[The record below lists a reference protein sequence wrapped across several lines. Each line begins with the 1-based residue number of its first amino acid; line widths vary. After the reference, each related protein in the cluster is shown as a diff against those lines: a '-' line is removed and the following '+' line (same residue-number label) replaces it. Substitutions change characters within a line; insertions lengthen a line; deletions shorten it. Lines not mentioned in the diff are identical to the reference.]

1 MNIAPALHLGF
12 SLVLLWGLLFFCW
25 DEYRLDA
32 LRDKLFSLRHRLFMA
47 AVEGHI
53 AFDDPTYQ
61 QLRILMNGMI
71 RFGHKLTF
79 GRLMLAC
86 ITQWIYPDPRW
97 TEPMKQWRAEVQKL
111 PEKQRNMLVAIH
123 DDMFRAVMKHMA
135 AGNPVVLLAFLLLV
149 AIRLFVQILTRG
161 AIMNLT
167 VLKAGRDLHLN
178 LIEAQAL
185 EAQEF
190 ESVYGNCG
198 FART

>member
-1 MNIAPALHLGF
+1 TTGGPLRSSNKPTKRGKKRAGGKKIKSAPALHLGF

-79 GRLMLAC
+79 GRL
-86 ITQWIYPDPRW
+86 
-97 TEPMKQWRAEVQKL
+97 
-111 PEKQRNMLVAIH
+111 
-123 DDMFRAVMKHMA
+123 
-135 AGNPVVLLAFLLLV
+135 
-149 AIRLFVQILTRG
+149 
-161 AIMNLT
+161 
-167 VLKAGRDLHLN
+167 
-178 LIEAQAL
+178 
-185 EAQEF
+185 
-190 ESVYGNCG
+190 
-198 FART
+198 